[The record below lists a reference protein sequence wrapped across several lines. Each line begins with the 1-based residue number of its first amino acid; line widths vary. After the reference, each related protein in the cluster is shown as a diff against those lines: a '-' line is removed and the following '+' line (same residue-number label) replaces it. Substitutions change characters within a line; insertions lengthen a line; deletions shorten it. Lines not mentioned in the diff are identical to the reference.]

1 MDTSTRRAADRR
13 SAFTLIELLVVV
25 TIVGTLVALLLPA
38 LGRVMAY
45 AENIQCQANLKQI
58 ATSVL
63 SYTTDHRGAIPPTKC
78 EKSGL
83 YWCNILARRDVPA
96 QNSAD
101 LPEGEKS
108 VQNTVLLCPAS
119 STLYVREEGAA
130 WASPDAPEAQGW
142 FRVGNSSGN
151 NRLMTDCSYFWNGYT
166 GNAQSKKDRFP
177 SLAVNE
183 SEANVASQFHDI
195 AEIQKRSA
203 MVMVA
208 DGLFWDGVDRPERIA
223 ARHTGS
229 LGERL
234 LTNIAYYD
242 GHVEGFD
249 RYAEGSMPDRVWANE
264 VMADDADLPENERH
278 SGLVPIMTRSPTLE
292 GGPPFFMLPKR

>member
-1 MDTSTRRAADRR
+1 MHTSTRRAADRR
-13 SAFTLIELLVVV
+13 SAFTLIELLIVV
-25 TIVGTLVALLLPA
+25 TIVGALVALLLPA

-58 ATSVL
+58 ATAVL
-63 SYTTDHRGAIPPTKC
+63 SYTTDHRGSIPPTEC

-83 YWCNILARRDVPA
+83 FWCNILAQRDVPA

-101 LPEGEKS
+101 LPEQEKS

-119 STLYVREEGAA
+119 SNLRVYDTDTWVT
-130 WASPDAPEAQGW
+130 PDDPKAQGW
-142 FRVGNSSGN
+142 FRVGRSSGA

-166 GNAQSKKDRFP
+166 GTMQAKKDRFP
-177 SLAVNE
+177 SLKVDEGA
-183 SEANVASQFHDI
+183 ANPASQFHDI

-208 DGLFWDGVDRPERIA
+208 DGVFWNGVDQPQRIA

-229 LGERL
+229 LGERF
-234 LTNIAYYD
+234 LTNMAFYD

-249 RYAEGSMPDRVWANE
+249 RYAEGSMPDRLWSKE
-264 VMADDADLPENERH
+264 MMADDVDIPEGSEH
-278 SGLVPIMTRSPTLE
+278 SGLKPIMTRSPNLE
-292 GGPPFFMLPKR
+292 GGPPYFMLPKR